1 MKKFFILSLLLLMLT
16 SYGISASA
24 QGYGFSPAIDVLKSQ
39 TVMQKCGITEK
50 TVNFTKADFEN
61 AVGKEITYIVIT
73 SLPAES
79 AGVLTL
85 NNQKVVEGQTVPV
98 SALSYLVFTPASKDI
113 AKTSF
118 SFRAGTKDWEETDIP
133 CVITLKNSVN
143 VAPIAA
149 SEDITTLTNI
159 PVFHQLAITDPN
171 GDEMQVNVQT
181 YPANG
186 ILKISNSGV
195 IEYTPFEGYKGKD
208 SFSYTVSDEYG
219 LVSEIATV
227 NVNVEKNEKN
237 ITFADMA
244 GNDAYSCAVM
254 VAQSDVMTY
263 ELREGEYFFS
273 PTEKVKKID
282 YLVMLITAMGMDKQA
297 EICED
302 TLFED
307 DDVLTNVAKGYLALA
322 LREEIVTL
330 GNGKFEPT
338 KNITRGEAEQ
348 MTIAALNAA
357 GYGGVFASEQD
368 KDAELTKAD
377 VAKLLAKAMKNK

>member
-1 MKKFFILSLLLLMLT
+1 MKKLFILSLLLLMLT
-16 SYGISASA
+16 AYGVSASA
-24 QGYGFSPAIDVLKSQ
+24 QGYGLSPAIGVLKSQ

-50 TVNFTKADFEN
+50 TVNFSKADFEN
-61 AVGKEITYIVIT
+61 VIGKEVTYIVVT
-73 SLPAES
+73 SLPAEN

-85 NNQKVVEGQTVPV
+85 NNQKVVEGQTIPV
-98 SALSYLVFTPASKDI
+98 SALSYLVFTPASKDV

-118 SFRAGTKDWEETDIP
+118 SFRAGTENWTETDIP

-149 SEDITTLTNI
+149 SEDITTLANI

-171 GDEMQVNVQT
+171 GDNMQVNIQT

-186 ILKISNSGV
+186 SLKVNRDGV
-195 IEYTPFEGYKGKD
+195 IEYTPFEGYRGRD
-208 SFSYTVSDEYG
+208 SFSYTVSDEFG

-227 NVNVEKNEKN
+227 NVKVEKNTKN

-307 DDVLTNVAKGYLALA
+307 DNVLTNVAKGYLALA
-322 LREEIVTL
+322 LREDIVTL

-338 KNITRGEAEQ
+338 KNITGGEAEQ

-357 GYGGVFASEQD
+357 GYGGIFASGQD

>member
-1 MKKFFILSLLLLMLT
+1 MKKLFILSLALLMLAA
-16 SYGISASA
+16 YGVSASA
-24 QGYGFSPAIDVLKSQ
+24 RGYGLSPAISVLKSQ
-39 TVMQKCGITEK
+39 TVMQKCGVTDK

-61 AVGKEITYIVIT
+61 AIGKEVTYIVIT
-73 SLPAES
+73 SLPAEN

-85 NNQKVVEGQTVPV
+85 NNEAVVEGQTIPV

-118 SFRAGTKDWEETDIP
+118 SFRAGTESWTETDIP

-149 SEDITTLTNI
+149 SEDITTITNI

-171 GDEMQVNVQT
+171 GDDMQINIQT

-186 ILKISNSGV
+186 SIKVNENGV
-195 IEYTPFEGYKGKD
+195 IEYTPKDGFKGKD
-208 SFSYTVSDEYG
+208 RFSYTVSDEFG
-219 LVSEIATV
+219 LVSETATV
-227 NVNVEKNEKN
+227 NVKVEKNTKN

-273 PTEKVKKID
+273 PAEKVKKID
-282 YLVMLITAMGMDKQA
+282 FLVMLITAMGMDKQA

-307 DDVLTNVAKGYLALA
+307 DGVLTNVAKGYLALA
-322 LREEIVTL
+322 LREDIVAL

-368 KDAELTKAD
+368 KDTELTKAD